1 MWPAPRAPLP
11 PCRAECQLRSAPS
24 AQQLREPVAGPDAP
38 SEPCSFGTFIMNLD
52 KKMRLLNLW
61 VIQSREGEQ
70 INWLTNPAS
79 KITFVDQVQQDAIE
93 VGEASLV
100 GCMQIQD

>member
-1 MWPAPRAPLP
+1 MASPQGTAAAVQSRVPV
-11 PCRAECQLRSAPS
+11 EVG

-38 SEPCSFGTFIMNLD
+38 SESCSFGTFIMNLE
-52 KKMRLLNLW
+52 KKTCLLNLW
-61 VIQSREGEQ
+61 VIQSRAGEQ

-79 KITFVDQVQQDAIE
+79 KITFAGQIQQDVIE

-100 GCMQIQD
+100 GCMQIQG

>member
-1 MWPAPRAPLP
+1 MWSVASPQGTAA
-11 PCRAECQLRSAPS
+11 AVRSRVPVEVG

-38 SEPCSFGTFIMNLD
+38 SEPCSFGTFIVNLD
-52 KKMRLLNLW
+52 KKMRSLNLW

-79 KITFVDQVQQDAIE
+79 KITFVDQIQQDVIE

-100 GCMQIQD
+100 GCMQI